1 MRLGRTGQVIALS
14 MIGFWLLL
22 SVILPIGG
30 IVLRAFVD
38 AWGQGVNPFAHLTT
52 RHFNALFEV
61 PSLYRGVLN
70 TIILAV
76 VGGALA
82 VAFYLII
89 GLAGH
94 RNRDVSNTVLDYM
107 ILLPRSMPSLIIG
120 LAFFWL
126 FLFIPFLSRLEPRW

>member
-1 MRLGRTGQVIALS
+1 ALGGKGARTTVMRLGRTGQIIALS
-14 MIGFWLLL
+14 LIGFWLFL

-30 IVLRAFVD
+30 IILRAFVD

-52 RHFNALFEV
+52 KHFNALFEV

-76 VGGALA
+76 VGGAIA
-82 VAFYLII
+82 VAFYLIV

-94 RNRDVSNTVLDYM
+94 RNRD
-107 ILLPRSMPSLIIG
+107 
-120 LAFFWL
+120 
-126 FLFIPFLSRLEPRW
+126 